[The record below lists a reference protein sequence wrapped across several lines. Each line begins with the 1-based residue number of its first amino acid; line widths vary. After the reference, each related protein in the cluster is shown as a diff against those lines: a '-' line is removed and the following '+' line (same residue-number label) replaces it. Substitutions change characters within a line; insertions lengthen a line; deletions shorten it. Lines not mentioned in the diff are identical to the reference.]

1 MPAVTDGDGVVLSLA
16 AHKIDVEGKKL
27 LLIGAGGSAAAAA
40 RALADRGAKLC
51 FANRTQEKAR
61 ESASRFGGKIYE
73 KGVVCDGIL
82 SFVPV
87 FDRLLFAD
95 EKDVAAA
102 EFVLD
107 AYYFRDTRLLQ
118 CARKYGKSQW
128 TDWICSFSGNQS
140 LRDFYVRQGVRC
152 RHGSALCAV
161 QE

>member
-1 MPAVTDGDGVVLSLA
+1 M
-16 AHKIDVEGKKL
+16 
-27 LLIGAGGSAAAAA
+27 
-40 RALADRGAKLC
+40 
-51 FANRTQEKAR
+51 NR
-61 ESASRFGGKIYE
+61 ESLRRKNLR

-118 CARKYGKSQW
+118 CARKYGKIAVDGLDMLFFQAIKAFEIFTSVKASDAD
-128 TDWICSFSGNQS
+128 TE
-140 LRDFYVRQGVRC
+140 
-152 RHGSALCAV
+152 ALYALFRSKI
-161 QE
+161 

>member
-1 MPAVTDGDGVVLSLA
+1 MSLA

-61 ESASRFGGKIYE
+61 ESAIRFGGKIYE
-73 KGVVCDGIL
+73 NGVVCDGIL

-118 CARKYGKSQW
+118 CARKYGKIAVDGLDMLFFQAIKAFEIFTSVKASD
-128 TDWICSFSGNQS
+128 TDKE
-140 LRDFYVRQGVRC
+140 
-152 RHGSALCAV
+152 ALYALFRSKI
-161 QE
+161 

>member
-1 MPAVTDGDGVVLSLA
+1 
-16 AHKIDVEGKKL
+16 
-27 LLIGAGGSAAAAA
+27 GAGGSAAAAA

-118 CARKYGKSQW
+118 CARKYGK
-128 TDWICSFSGNQS
+128 I
-140 LRDFYVRQGVRC
+140 
-152 RHGSALCAV
+152 AV
-161 QE
+161 DGLDMLFFQA